1 MRLFTRYKCRYPV
14 HKEKPSDV
22 SISRQE
28 EEVRISLVYI
38 CTCMDVDMIIINH
51 FPDSVNS
58 AISNVY
64 TGKLLNSRRSEN
76 WRTIA

>member
-1 MRLFTRYKCRYPV
+1 
-14 HKEKPSDV
+14 
-22 SISRQE
+22 
-28 EEVRISLVYI
+28 
-38 CTCMDVDMIIINH
+38 MDVDMIIINH